1 MKYLIFYKFNAQMN
15 TRLSWMRFVHV
26 LCDYF
31 VHLRLLYRCVCLTFM
46 SPVHT
51 DDDIVD
57 TSGEV
62 KTVADYYGEVATEE

>member
-1 MKYLIFYKFNAQMN
+1 
-15 TRLSWMRFVHV
+15 MRFVHV